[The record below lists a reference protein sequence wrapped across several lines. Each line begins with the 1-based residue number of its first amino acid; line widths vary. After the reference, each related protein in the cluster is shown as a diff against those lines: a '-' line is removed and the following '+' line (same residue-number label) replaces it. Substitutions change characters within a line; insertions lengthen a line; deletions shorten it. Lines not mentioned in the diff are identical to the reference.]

1 MTVRTQDPQLAN
13 LIIAGINKAGS
24 TSLFHYLS
32 EHPEIHGSRDK
43 ETCYFL
49 PLLYN
54 EPLPPI
60 RDYQVQFSHITQ
72 PGYRME
78 ATPGY
83 VIGGEKIASVINRTL
98 PGVKIIII
106 LKDPVDRLVSFYKRK
121 KTTLQLPAS
130 MSFSEYVKTCRD
142 LDEKEVRLRK
152 HHLYSA
158 LSTGAY
164 SDFLEPWLKTF
175 GNDVKIVFF
184 DDLKK
189 DARKFMKDIAAWLDI
204 DTEFYDMFDFDV
216 KNRSMNYKIRL
227 LQQIAVK
234 ANSAGQRFWRT
245 NPGIKKR
252 LMSVYYKI
260 NGVSYDTDEID
271 QASLRFLYNY
281 YRPHNQQLQQLLF
294 RYGMDERLPLWLEPA
309 KVLA

>member
-1 MTVRTQDPQLAN
+1 MTVRTQSPQLAN

-32 EHPEIHGSRDK
+32 EHPEIHGSLDK

-49 PLLYN
+49 PLLYD

-60 RDYQVQFSHITQ
+60 KEYQSQFSHING

-83 VIGGEKIASVINRTL
+83 VIGGEKIASVIDKTL

-106 LKDPVDRLVSFYKRK
+106 LKEPSDRLVSFYKRK

-130 MSFSEYVKTCRD
+130 MSFSEYVKICRQ
-142 LDEKEVRLRK
+142 LDENEVRLRK
-152 HHLYSA
+152 NHLFSA

-164 SDFLEPWLKTF
+164 ADFLEPWLKTF
-175 GNDVKIVFF
+175 GNNVKVVFF

-189 DARKFMKDIAAWLDI
+189 NARRFMKEISEWLEIDAA
-204 DTEFYDMFDFDV
+204 FYDTFDFDV
-216 KNRSMNYKIRL
+216 KNRSMNYKNRL
-227 LQQIAVK
+227 LQHLAVK
-234 ANSAGQRFWRT
+234 ANNAGQRFWRS

-271 QASLRFLYNY
+271 PASLRFLHQY
-281 YRPHNQQLQQLLF
+281 YHPHNQRLQQLLCD
-294 RYGMDERLPLWLEPA
+294 YGMDEQLPLWLEPA